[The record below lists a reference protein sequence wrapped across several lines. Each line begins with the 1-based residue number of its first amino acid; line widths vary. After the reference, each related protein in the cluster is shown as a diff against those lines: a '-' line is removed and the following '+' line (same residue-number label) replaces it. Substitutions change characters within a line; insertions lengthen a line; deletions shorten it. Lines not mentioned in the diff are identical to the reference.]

1 MDSSPSCDRIV
12 LRFHSIFLYMKET
25 TSKRTNSLHSF
36 LLKYLLYTTNIF
48 SIFQANTSGLARKE
62 DWGWPASAVPVQCSL
77 RIFSGWKCLRFPLSP
92 VYSQLNFI
100 LMASVPTMEMTCP
113 SLFSRTLTLAWS
125 DPLCL
130 VLKTHDRRT
139 LSIDLPT
146 RITIPIFHRLR
157 LNQFLRKRGNN
168 VVLELVCTQ
177 SGRAEQLSAP
187 TEYMVKNDVTF
198 SIV

>member
-1 MDSSPSCDRIV
+1 MTLLCIAGH
-12 LRFHSIFLYMKET
+12 FWWYAYGINNEKY
-25 TSKRTNSLHSF
+25 F
-36 LLKYLLYTTNIF
+36 LLFRQTL
-48 SIFQANTSGLARKE
+48 QAWL
-62 DWGWPASAVPVQCSL
+62 VSL
-77 RIFSGWKCLRFPLSP
+77 RIFSGKKCLRFPLSP

-113 SLFSRTLTLAWS
+113 SMFSRTLTLAWS

-130 VLKTHDRRT
+130 VLKTHDVEH
-139 LSIDLPT
+139 LSIDLPA
-146 RITIPIFHRLR
+146 RITISIFHRLR
-157 LNQFLRKRGNN
+157 LNQFLRKRGNK

-177 SGRAEQLSAP
+177 SGRVEQLSAP